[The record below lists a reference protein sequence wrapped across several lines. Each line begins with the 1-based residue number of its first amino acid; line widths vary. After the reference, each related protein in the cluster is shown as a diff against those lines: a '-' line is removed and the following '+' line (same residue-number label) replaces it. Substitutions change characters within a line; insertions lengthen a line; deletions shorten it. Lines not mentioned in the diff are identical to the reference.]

1 MNSREEIITQIKE
14 GLNTGLITES
24 DIKSFIHEPALVPVE
39 AVVEEEVRKSERLS
53 AVDIMFYVAG
63 IVLYSALLSIIAQ
76 SWDSTGDTIVLHVF
90 LSAGIGMMLWAAAY
104 YLIKDN
110 KQTDVKRGLINALL
124 LTGSLSVVT
133 GGYIISNQL
142 VGGFGE
148 INFVAG
154 AITLAVVGGL
164 HLAFD
169 RLIRRDLALLM
180 GVLFSVAAFPA
191 LLFGLLK
198 DTDAPGDVWS
208 LVLVGSAGLLAY
220 ATRVVTKLSRGRE
233 GARRAFDAFAA
244 FLALIAMYISS
255 FGDYG
260 SLWLIGLLL
269 GVLGIFYLSVM
280 SQNRHLLGNASFFLV
295 LTVIT
300 ISFKYFSGFGVTT
313 SLIMATIGLLGSA
326 AVASSINKKYF
337 KRPL

>member
-169 RLIRRDLALLM
+169 RLIRRDLTLLM

-220 ATRVVTKLSRGRE
+220 ATRVVTQLSRGRE
-233 GARRAFDAFAA
+233 GARHAFDAFAA

>member
-169 RLIRRDLALLM
+169 RLIRRDLTLLM

-220 ATRVVTKLSRGRE
+220 ATRVVTQLSRGRE

>member
-110 KQTDVKRGLINALL
+110 KQTDIKRGLINALL

-220 ATRVVTKLSRGRE
+220 ATRVVTQLSRGRE

>member
-39 AVVEEEVRKSERLS
+39 AVVEEEVHKSERLS

-220 ATRVVTKLSRGRE
+220 ATRVVTQLSRGRE
-233 GARRAFDAFAA
+233 GARHAFDAFAA

>member
-220 ATRVVTKLSRGRE
+220 ATRVVTQLSRGRE
-233 GARRAFDAFAA
+233 GARHAFDAFAA

>member
-110 KQTDVKRGLINALL
+110 KQTDIKRGLINALL